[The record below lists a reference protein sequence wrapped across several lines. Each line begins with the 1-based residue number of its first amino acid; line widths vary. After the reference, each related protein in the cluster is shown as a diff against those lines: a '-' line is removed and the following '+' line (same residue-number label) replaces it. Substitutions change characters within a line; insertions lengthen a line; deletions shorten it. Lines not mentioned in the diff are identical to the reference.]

1 MKKALFYGICTAIL
15 CLCHSCQ
22 DPSRISISNL
32 RCEMLEAP
40 LAIDNTSP
48 HFSWTMSSSDNGMST
63 TAYQILVATEPG
75 KLNEQEADL
84 WNSGKVNGNATL
96 GIAYEGKPLAPR
108 SFAYWKVR
116 IWNQDDVASDWS
128 ANSHFGIGLLEEKDW
143 DESARFI
150 GIKTNDNE
158 EQHAPLLRKKF
169 EYKPDKERMLL
180 HVNSLGYHE
189 AYVNGRRV
197 SDAVLA
203 PAVSQFGKRSLIMTY
218 DVTSLLKKGTNELV
232 IWIGKGWYQENHQ
245 GATKG
250 GPFVRA
256 QLDAVTSDGT
266 KTLVATSESWQAAE
280 SGRHTFGN
288 WRAHRM
294 GGEIVDKRH
303 TPKDLHPNTL
313 NGMKWYPVTVADIPA
328 HKATPQ
334 MCEPNRLRGSF
345 HPVSVI
351 QTGNKSFIYDMGHN
365 FVGFTDVMMP
375 VVDAGQKI
383 ELHYDD
389 FFMKDST
396 SFREDLYTDY
406 YIGDGEKP
414 GSFSSKFNYKGY
426 RYLMIKGLKDP
437 LPLNQITGS
446 MVSTGYS
453 GKATF
458 ACSDKDMNEIYE
470 MVYHTLHAL
479 TLGGY
484 MVDCPQIERLG
495 YGGDGNASTPTA
507 QTFFNLAPLYMNW
520 MQAWA
525 DCQRENG
532 DMPHTAP
539 NPYSAGGGPYWCGF
553 IITASWQT
561 YLNYGDKRLLERYYP
576 QMQKWL
582 GYAESH
588 QKDGLQKQWE
598 STSYRNWYLGDWAT
612 PVGINQTDSMSIGV
626 VTNCFLSDCYAT
638 MAKIAQVTGKDGDV
652 DTYIQKHKN
661 LNALIHKTFFDK
673 EKNSYSTGTQIDLVY
688 PMLVKAT
695 PADSMDIVKQT
706 LYKETAQRFKGHLS
720 TGLVGVPVLTQ
731 WAIENGEAEFMYQM
745 LKKREYPGYLYMID
759 NGATLT
765 WEHWNGDRSRIHNCY
780 NGIGRWF
787 HQALAGIT
795 PDESQPGYKHINIR
809 PQLVEGITW
818 VKATKDSSYGPIAV
832 NWNREE
838 KEFTLD
844 VEIPAGC
851 TATVTLPAGAKDI
864 VVDAQEGE
872 VQGETVSLPSG
883 TYQIA
888 CLLASE

>member
-15 CLCHSCQ
+15 CLCHACQ
-22 DPSRISISNL
+22 DPSRLEICNL

-48 HFSWTMSSSDNGMST
+48 HFSWEMRSKDNAMGIS
-63 TAYQILVATEPG
+63 AYQILVATEPG
-75 KLNEQEADL
+75 RLNEKEADL
-84 WNSGKVNGNATL
+84 WNSGKVEKDASL
-96 GIAYEGKPLAPR
+96 GIVYEGKKLAPR
-108 SFAYWKVR
+108 SLAYWKVR
-116 IWNQDDVASDWS
+116 VWNQEGVASDWS
-128 ANSHFGIGLLEEKDW
+128 ANSLFGIGILEEKDW
-143 DESARFI
+143 DVSARFI
-150 GIKTNDNE
+150 GLKLNSGE
-158 EQHAPLLRKKF
+158 EQHTPLLRKKF
-169 EYKPDKERMLL
+169 HYDPDKERMLL

-189 AYVNGRRV
+189 AYINGRRV

-203 PAVSQFGKRSLIMTY
+203 PAVSDFGKRSLIMTY

-232 IWIGKGWYQENHQ
+232 LWIGKGWYQEGQ
-245 GATKG
+245 RGVIKG
-250 GPFVRA
+250 GPYVRA
-256 QLDAVTSDGT
+256 QLDAVTRDGA
-266 KTLVATSESWQAAE
+266 KTLVATSESWQAGE
-280 SGRHTFGN
+280 SGRHTFGS
-288 WRAHRM
+288 WKPHQM
-294 GGEIVDKRH
+294 GGEIVDQRY
-303 TPKDLHPNTL
+303 TLENLQPKTL
-313 NGMKWYPVTVADIPA
+313 DGIKWYPVTVADIPT

-334 MCEPNRLRGSF
+334 MCEPNRLKGSF
-345 HPVSVI
+345 HPISVM

-365 FVGFTDVMMP
+365 FVGFTDVKMP

-396 SFREDLYTDY
+396 SFREDQYTDY
-406 YIGDGEKP
+406 YIGDGESE

-426 RYLMIKGLKDP
+426 RYLMVKGLKDP
-437 LPLNQITGS
+437 IPLENITGS
-446 MVSTGYS
+446 MVSTGFN

-458 ACSDKDMNEIYE
+458 ACSDKDMNAIYE

-507 QTFFNLAPLYMNW
+507 QTLFNLAPLYMNW

-525 DCQRENG
+525 DCQRDNG

-582 GYAESH
+582 EFAESH
-588 QKDGLQKQWE
+588 KKDGLLAQWDATE
-598 STSYRNWYLGDWAT
+598 YRNWYLGDWAT
-612 PVGINQTDSMSIGV
+612 PTGINQTDSLSIGV

-638 MAKIAQVTGKDGDV
+638 MAKIAKVTGRDADV
-652 DTYIQKHKN
+652 PVYVQKSKE
-661 LNALIHKTFFDK
+661 LNTLIHEAYFDP

-695 PADSMDIVKQT
+695 PEDAVGRVKQT
-706 LYKETAQRFKGHLS
+706 LYNETAQRFKGHLS

-765 WEHWNGDRSRIHNCY
+765 WEHWNGSRSRIHNCY

-787 HQALAGIT
+787 HQALAGIM
-795 PDESQPGYKHINIR
+795 PDEEQPGYKHFNIR

-818 VKATKDSSYGPIAV
+818 VKASKNTSYGPVAV
-832 NWNREE
+832 NWNIENNV
-838 KEFTLD
+838 FTLN
-844 VEIPAGC
+844 VEIPAGS
-851 TATVTLPAGAKDI
+851 TATVSLPAGAEQI
-864 VVDAQEGE
+864 E
-872 VQGETVSLPSG
+872 VIPAIKETGSSMTLPSG
-883 TYQIA
+883 QYEIICQIPGK
-888 CLLASE
+888 

>member
-15 CLCHSCQ
+15 CLCHACQ
-22 DPSRISISNL
+22 DPSRLEICNL
-32 RCEMLEAP
+32 RCEMLETP

-48 HFSWTMSSSDNGMST
+48 HFSWEMRSKENAMGIS
-63 TAYQILVATEPG
+63 AYQILVATEPG
-75 KLNEQEADL
+75 RLNEKEADL
-84 WNSGKVNGNATL
+84 WNSGKVEKDASL
-96 GIAYEGKPLAPR
+96 GIVYEGKKLAPR
-108 SFAYWKVR
+108 SLAYWKVR
-116 IWNQDDVASDWS
+116 VWNQKGVASDWS
-128 ANSHFGIGLLEEKDW
+128 ANSLFGIGILEEKDW
-143 DESARFI
+143 DVSARFI
-150 GIKTNDNE
+150 GLKLNSGE
-158 EQHAPLLRKKF
+158 EQHTPLLRKKF
-169 EYKPDKERMLL
+169 HYDPDKERMLL

-189 AYVNGRRV
+189 AYINGRRV

-203 PAVSQFGKRSLIMTY
+203 PAVSDFGKRSLIMTY

-232 IWIGKGWYQENHQ
+232 LWIGKGWYQEGQ
-245 GATKG
+245 RGVIKG
-250 GPFVRA
+250 GPYVRA
-256 QLDAVTSDGT
+256 QLDAVTRDGA
-266 KTLVATSESWQAAE
+266 KTLVATSESWQAGE
-280 SGRHTFGN
+280 SGRHTFGS
-288 WRAHRM
+288 WKPHQM
-294 GGEIVDKRH
+294 GGEIVDQRY
-303 TPKDLHPNTL
+303 TLENLQPKTL
-313 NGMKWYPVTVADIPA
+313 DGIKWYPVTVADIPT

-334 MCEPNRLRGSF
+334 MCEPNRLKGSF
-345 HPVSVI
+345 HPISVM

-365 FVGFTDVMMP
+365 FVGFTDVKMP

-396 SFREDLYTDY
+396 SFREDQYTDY
-406 YIGDGEKP
+406 YIGDGESE

-426 RYLMIKGLKDP
+426 RYLMVKGLKDP
-437 LPLNQITGS
+437 IPLENITGS
-446 MVSTGYS
+446 MVSTGFN

-458 ACSDKDMNEIYE
+458 ACSDKDMNAIYE

-507 QTFFNLAPLYMNW
+507 QTLFNLSPLYMNW

-525 DCQRENG
+525 DCQRDNG

-582 GYAESH
+582 EFAESH
-588 QKDGLQKQWE
+588 KKDGLLAQWDATE
-598 STSYRNWYLGDWAT
+598 YRNWYLGDWAT
-612 PVGINQTDSMSIGV
+612 PTGINQTDSLSIGV

-638 MAKIAQVTGKDGDV
+638 MAKIAKVTGRDADV
-652 DTYIQKHKN
+652 PVYVQKSKE
-661 LNALIHKTFFDK
+661 LNTLIHEAYFDP

-695 PADSMDIVKQT
+695 PEDAVGGVKQT
-706 LYKETAQRFKGHLS
+706 LYNETAQRFKGHLS

-731 WAIENGEAEFMYQM
+731 WAIENSEAEFMYQM

-765 WEHWNGDRSRIHNCY
+765 WEHWNGSRSRIHNCY

-787 HQALAGIT
+787 HQALAGIM
-795 PDESQPGYKHINIR
+795 PDEEQPGYKHINIR

-818 VKATKDSSYGPIAV
+818 VKASKNTSYGPVAV
-832 NWNREE
+832 NWNIENNV
-838 KEFTLD
+838 FTLN
-844 VEIPAGC
+844 VEIPAGS
-851 TATVTLPAGAKDI
+851 TATLSLPAGAEQI
-864 VVDAQEGE
+864 E
-872 VQGETVSLPSG
+872 VIPAIKETGSSMTLPSG
-883 TYQIA
+883 QYEIICQIPGK
-888 CLLASE
+888 

>member
-15 CLCHSCQ
+15 CLCHACQ
-22 DPSRISISNL
+22 DPSRLEICNL

-48 HFSWTMSSSDNGMST
+48 HFSWEMRSKDNAMGIS
-63 TAYQILVATEPG
+63 AYQILVATEPG
-75 KLNEQEADL
+75 RLNEKEADL
-84 WNSGKVNGNATL
+84 WNSGKVEKDASL
-96 GIAYEGKPLAPR
+96 GIVYEGKKLAPR
-108 SFAYWKVR
+108 SLAYWKVR
-116 IWNQDDVASDWS
+116 VWNQEGVASDWS
-128 ANSHFGIGLLEEKDW
+128 ANSLFGIGILEEKDW
-143 DESARFI
+143 DVSARFI
-150 GIKTNDNE
+150 GLKLNSGE
-158 EQHAPLLRKKF
+158 EQHTPLLRKKF
-169 EYKPDKERMLL
+169 HYDPDKERMLL

-189 AYVNGRRV
+189 AYINGRRV

-203 PAVSQFGKRSLIMTY
+203 PAVSDFGKRSLIMTY

-232 IWIGKGWYQENHQ
+232 LWIGKGWYQEGQ
-245 GATKG
+245 RGVIKG
-250 GPFVRA
+250 GPYVRA
-256 QLDAVTSDGT
+256 QLDAVTRYGA
-266 KTLVATSESWQAAE
+266 KTLVATSESWQAGE
-280 SGRHTFGN
+280 SGRHTFGS
-288 WRAHRM
+288 WKPHQM
-294 GGEIVDKRH
+294 GGEIVDQRY
-303 TPKDLHPNTL
+303 TLENLQPKTL
-313 NGMKWYPVTVADIPA
+313 DGIKWYPVTVADIPT

-334 MCEPNRLRGSF
+334 MCESNRLKGSF
-345 HPVSVI
+345 HPISVM

-365 FVGFTDVMMP
+365 FVGFTDVKMP

-396 SFREDLYTDY
+396 SFREDQYTDY
-406 YIGDGEKP
+406 YIGDGESE

-426 RYLMIKGLKDP
+426 RYLMVKGLKDP
-437 LPLNQITGS
+437 IPLENITGS
-446 MVSTGYS
+446 MVSTGFN

-458 ACSDKDMNEIYE
+458 ACSDKDMNAIYE

-507 QTFFNLAPLYMNW
+507 QTLFNLAPLYMNW

-525 DCQRENG
+525 DCQRDNG

-582 GYAESH
+582 EFAESH
-588 QKDGLQKQWE
+588 KKDGLLAQWDATE
-598 STSYRNWYLGDWAT
+598 YRNWYLGDWAT
-612 PVGINQTDSMSIGV
+612 PTGINQTDSLSIGV

-638 MAKIAQVTGKDGDV
+638 MAKIAKVTGRDADV
-652 DTYIQKHKN
+652 PVYVQKSKE
-661 LNALIHKTFFDK
+661 LNTLIHEAYFDP

-695 PADSMDIVKQT
+695 PEDAVGGVKQT
-706 LYKETAQRFKGHLS
+706 LYNETAQRFKGHLS

-731 WAIENGEAEFMYQM
+731 WAIENGEAEFMYKM

-765 WEHWNGDRSRIHNCY
+765 WEHWNGSRSRIHNCY

-787 HQALAGIT
+787 HQALAGIM
-795 PDESQPGYKHINIR
+795 PDEEQPGYKHINIR

-818 VKATKDSSYGPIAV
+818 VKASKNTSYGPVAV
-832 NWNREE
+832 NWNIENNV
-838 KEFTLD
+838 FTLN
-844 VEIPAGC
+844 VEIPAGS
-851 TATVTLPAGAKDI
+851 TATLSLPAGAEQI
-864 VVDAQEGE
+864 E
-872 VQGETVSLPSG
+872 VIPAIKETGASMTLPSG
-883 TYQIA
+883 QYEIICQIQGK
-888 CLLASE
+888 